1 MTLPTLQERGGLLS
15 GLTQGVGQG
24 LQQAMPSIAELILTK
39 QKQKQNIDL
48 LEKIRGRQPTNN
60 INPPNPMQSLEMDQG
75 NKIGAQ
81 LLFKRDSGEDLSPQ
95 ELNFLNQQM
104 QQKPQLGMEKAPSFL
119 PQQSRFSP
127 EEEEILALEAMK
139 NNPDFSGRLI
149 DIEKMKQK
157 RMIEESREG
166 RESRKETSPYIN
178 NINEAYENAEMSDA
192 YVDRLEQ
199 LDKEGDVAGALPA
212 KVVEFF
218 DLPIGFLSAPSQE
231 VEKISATMGTNV
243 AKAYGF
249 GNIRA
254 IEFSNFIKSL
264 PTLMNTA
271 EGRERIYQV
280 MRYKNSL
287 DKARFEVKNQIVDK
301 YKGNVPSDI
310 QDKITKQMT
319 PYYKKFGEVL
329 KYGYEGTWMYDP
341 KGQLLY
347 VHKEDVP
354 EALNEK
360 WRLK

>member
-1 MTLPTLQERGGLLS
+1 MTLPTLQERGGVLG
-15 GLTQGVGQG
+15 GLVEGIGQG
-24 LQQAMPSIAELILTK
+24 FQQAMPSIQEMILTK

-48 LEKIRGRQPTNN
+48 LQKIRGTQQQGNN
-60 INPPNPMQSLEMDQG
+60 TPPNPMQNLGMDQ
-75 NKIGAQ
+75 NKKIGAN
-81 LLFKRDSGEDLSPQ
+81 LLFKMDSGEDLNPQ
-95 ELNFLNQQM
+95 EMNFLHQQM
-104 QQKPQLGMEKAPSFL
+104 GKQPELGMEKAPDFL
-119 PQQSRFSP
+119 PTQSRFSP
-127 EEEEILALEAMK
+127 QEDEILALESMK
-139 NNPDFSGRLI
+139 NNPDFSGKLVE
-149 DIEKMKQK
+149 IEKMRQK
-157 RMIEESREG
+157 RELEGNREA

-178 NINEAYENAEMSDA
+178 NINEAYENSEMSDA
-192 YVDRLEQ
+192 YINRLEQ

-212 KVVEFF
+212 KIVDFF

-231 VEKISATMGTNV
+231 VDKISATMGTNV

-264 PTLMNTA
+264 PSLMNTT
-271 EGRERIYQV
+271 EGREKIYQV

-287 DKARFEVKNQIVDK
+287 DKARFDVKNQIVDK

-310 QDKITKQMT
+310 QDKITRQMT

-329 KYGYEGTWMYDP
+329 KYGYEGTWMHDP
-341 KGQLLY
+341 KGKLLY